1 MINDIKNDLPQNR
14 LVYKNRHICSQPF
27 MRVIS
32 RLTNVYFIEINIL
45 ERLNPCSETMFHKLQ
60 IHIIL
65 FNFQMVATAPH
76 PKSLHLK
83 KSYR

>member
-32 RLTNVYFIEINIL
+32 RLTNVYLLKLTYLKGLTHDLKQCFINY
-45 ERLNPCSETMFHKLQ
+45 
-60 IHIIL
+60 
-65 FNFQMVATAPH
+65 
-76 PKSLHLK
+76 KSI
-83 KSYR
+83 

>member
-14 LVYKNRHICSQPF
+14 LVYKNRHICSQSF

-32 RLTNVYFIEINIL
+32 KLTNVYFIEITIL
-45 ERLNPCSETMFHKLQ
+45 ERLTY
-60 IHIIL
+60 IIS
-65 FNFQMVATAPH
+65 FNFQMVVTAPY

-83 KSYR
+83 KSHH

>member
-45 ERLNPCSETMFHKLQ
+45 KGLTHDLKQCFINY
-60 IHIIL
+60 
-65 FNFQMVATAPH
+65 
-76 PKSLHLK
+76 KSI
-83 KSYR
+83 

>member
-32 RLTNVYFIEINIL
+32 RLANVYFIEITIL
-45 ERLNPCSETMFHKLQ
+45 ERLTHDLKQCFINY
-60 IHIIL
+60 
-65 FNFQMVATAPH
+65 
-76 PKSLHLK
+76 KSI
-83 KSYR
+83 